1 LKYTYP
7 IFILILSIVFIAGE
21 DASSFNADINYFGL
35 AAYGSI
41 TIIMLLALFI
51 VQKII
56 NIKEVYYY
64 LLTGFSLVYISLFI
78 STMDKLYS
86 YPADVTDI
94 LEDLFRLVGFAF
106 VVIAII
112 KWIKYNEEINSKLI
126 ELASLDDLTGIMNR
140 RVFDIGLK
148 REFANAKRYRKDLSI
163 IAMDIDNFKEIND
176 QYGHFFG
183 DLVLKMFTKEV
194 SSLLREGDLFGRWG
208 GDEFTVLL
216 PQTKAK
222 DALHVAEKIR
232 LAVKNISVK
241 TDDEIINCGVSLG
254 VSGFLNED
262 TDVLELIERADK
274 ALYEAKATGRD
285 KSVLRER
292 N

>member
-1 LKYTYP
+1 M
-7 IFILILSIVFIAGE
+7 FIVTE
-21 DASSFNADINYFGL
+21 DVSSLDANVNYFGL

-41 TIIMLLALFI
+41 SIIMLLALFI
-51 VQKII
+51 VQRIS

-64 LLTGFSLVYISLFI
+64 LLAGFTFVYISLFI
-78 STMDKLYS
+78 STMDKLYA
-86 YPADVTDI
+86 YPAAVTDI
-94 LEDLFRLVGFAF
+94 AEDLFRLVGFAF

-148 REFANAKRYRKDLSI
+148 REFANAKRYRKELSI

-176 QYGHFFG
+176 QHGHFFG
-183 DLVLKMFTKEV
+183 DLILKMFTKEV
-194 SSLLREGDLFGRWG
+194 SPLLREGDLFGRWG

-216 PQTKAK
+216 PQTNAK
-222 DALHVAEKIR
+222 DALTVAEKIR

-241 TDDEIINCGVSLG
+241 TDD
-254 VSGFLNED
+254 
-262 TDVLELIERADK
+262 DK
-274 ALYEAKATGRD
+274 YQL
-285 KSVLRER
+285 
-292 N
+292 

>member
-1 LKYTYP
+1 M
-7 IFILILSIVFIAGE
+7 FIATE
-21 DASSFNADINYFGL
+21 DASSLNANVNYFGL

-51 VQKII
+51 VQRIS

-64 LLTGFSLVYISLFI
+64 LLTGFSFVYISLFI
-78 STMDKLYS
+78 STMDKFYS
-86 YPADVTDI
+86 YSAAVTDI

-140 RVFDIGLK
+140 RVLDIGLK
-148 REFANAKRYRKDLSI
+148 REFANAKRYSKELSI
-163 IAMDIDNFKEIND
+163 ISMDIDNFKEIND
-176 QYGHFFG
+176 RYGHFFG

-216 PQTKAK
+216 PQTSAK
-222 DALHVAEKIR
+222 DALRVAEKIR

-241 TDDEIINCGVSLG
+241 TDHENIACAVSLG
-254 VSGFLNED
+254 VSGYLND
-262 TDVLELIERADK
+262 DVDVLELVEQLVTEMRGK
-274 ALYEAKATGRD
+274 HG
-285 KSVLRER
+285 
-292 N
+292 